1 MSVTNESDEV
11 RGVSA
16 ASTDQVPGAGAAP
29 ADSYGGAVS
38 DETPAATPAPGTQ
51 NAPVQDM
58 HDTTDE
64 DKIAG
69 IVAQT
74 RQDVGD
80 KDQAR
85 IADVLRQRFDETGVH
100 VANDR
105 VAALAAEVAN
115 G

>member
-1 MSVTNESDEV
+1 MSGTNEAPQ
-11 RGVSA
+11 SA
-16 ASTDQVPGAGAAP
+16 ASADEVPGAGAAA

-38 DETPAATPAPGTQ
+38 DDTPAAAEPGTQ

-58 HDTTDE
+58 HHATDE

-80 KDQAR
+80 KDESR
-85 IADVLRQRFDETGVH
+85 IADVLRQRFTETGVH
-100 VANDR
+100 VADDR
-105 VAALAAEVAN
+105 IAALAAEVSN

>member
-1 MSVTNESDEV
+1 MSGINDSN
-11 RGVSA
+11 A
-16 ASTDQVPGAGAAP
+16 AAQPDTAGQPAAAGAGAHP

-38 DETPAATPAPGTQ
+38 DETPAAPVPGTQ

-80 KDQAR
+80 KDEAR
-85 IADVLRQRFDETGVH
+85 IADVLRQRFDDTGIH
-100 VANDR
+100 VADDR
-105 VAALAAEVAN
+105 VAALAAEVAHR
-115 G
+115 